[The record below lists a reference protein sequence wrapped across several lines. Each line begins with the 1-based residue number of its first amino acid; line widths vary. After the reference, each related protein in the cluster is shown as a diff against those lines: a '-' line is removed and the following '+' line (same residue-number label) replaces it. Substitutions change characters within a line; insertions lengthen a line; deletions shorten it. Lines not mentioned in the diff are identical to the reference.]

1 MPFWWP
7 VSPWVIDG
15 ITCSDGSQNFIP
27 HGITNSRL
35 FRSLCVIQLFL
46 SWELRAVRMRSRA
59 LKHAGRVGWYETTGT
74 VGLQLLPPQKEMSIK
89 DGLSWRKWAR
99 HVWFCQSRVQKCET
113 ASENDSVTLFSHLKT
128 FLFSSYFKNTSVWGI
143 YTWKILVNS
152 ISFCKTWRSCD
163 PAWFEN
169 VSRQSCFSVKVR
181 TSDFVKLDLE
191 LMESCNFSVIKIY
204 YLKCFKSIQHF
215 HV

>member
-15 ITCSDGSQNFIP
+15 ITCSDGSQNLIP

-46 SWELRAVRMRSRA
+46 SWEFSAVRMQSRA

-89 DGLSWRKWAR
+89 DGLSWRKLAR
-99 HVWFCQSRVQKCET
+99 RVWFCQSRVQKCET

-128 FLFSSYFKNTSVWGI
+128 FLFSSYFINTSVWGKN
-143 YTWKILVNS
+143 TILVF
-152 ISFCKTWRSCD
+152 ILEKHLLT
-163 PAWFEN
+163 PL
-169 VSRQSCFSVKVR
+169 V
-181 TSDFVKLDLE
+181 FVKPEDHVILHDLRMFQDSLVFQWKQE
-191 LMESCNFSVIKIY
+191 HLT
-204 YLKCFKSIQHF
+204 L
-215 HV
+215 